1 MLSAKKYEELGGG
14 EQEPGWE
21 KIKRQRIDGTWIRIP
36 IPESWMNGLNSSEAQ
51 FLPVELDDLL
61 DPV

>member
-21 KIKRQRIDGTWIRIP
+21 KIKRQRIDGTWI
-36 IPESWMNGLNSSEAQ
+36 
-51 FLPVELDDLL
+51 
-61 DPV
+61 